1 MNSSGLF
8 KELIRHELQNKG
20 SWRKQSRSR
29 LPRSWRLVYFSLF
42 LIAAFVISLYF
53 VLHNQLELTRLWYVT
68 LGLPYMIIF
77 MGVGSL
83 RSEWDNDTYG
93 WWLTLPYPR
102 MWLISAKWIAA
113 ILQAVAVILF
123 LFVVGSLY
131 ALFIS
136 STIQPYTFADAASFI
151 IAGLNW
157 FVMIIAFT
165 PFVIA
170 LGLLTV
176 STKYS
181 TLRPISPIL
190 WILLMGGGSVFYWSN
205 DQWLQWIHGQ
215 FDHVKTEQ
223 WFPFT
228 WHFPVAVL
236 ISWVAAYALI
246 RLNAYLLEKKLSI

>member
-8 KELIRHELQNKG
+8 KDLIRHEFRNKG
-20 SWRKQSRSR
+20 SWRKQGRNR

-42 LIAAFVISLYF
+42 LIAAFAISLYF
-53 VLHNQLELTRLWYVT
+53 ALHNQLELTRLWYVT

-83 RSEWDNDTYG
+83 RREWENDTYG

-102 MWLISAKWIAA
+102 IWLISAKWIAA
-113 ILQAVAVILF
+113 ILQTMVVILL

-151 IAGLNW
+151 VTGLNW

-165 PFVIA
+165 PLVIA
-170 LGLLTV
+170 LGLLTA

-181 TLRPISPIL
+181 TLRPLNPIL
-190 WILLMGGGSVFYWSN
+190 WILLMGGGSVFYWSG
-205 DQWLQWIHGQ
+205 DQGLYEQ
-215 FDHVKTEQ
+215 FDHAQTGQ

-228 WHFPVAVL
+228 WHFPIAVL
-236 ISWVAAYALI
+236 MSWVTAYALI
-246 RLNAYLLEKKLSI
+246 RLSAYLLEKKLSI